1 MATIRRRKKIM
12 PIVDKIKAI
21 YPEIEKLTNDELR
34 ARIDAVRN
42 ALKESVAPQR
52 EKIAELKQHVETLEY
67 EEREP
72 VWEKID
78 KLEKEVLDVLE
89 DKLDEVLP
97 EVFAVV
103 KDTARRFA
111 QNERIEVTAT
121 QFDRDLGYM
130 DNLLENNNVILSTS
144 DSELLDILTTV
155 YEQQRYMFENNTHTV
170 ENRIVSISQP
180 YIRPIVRGKAKSPVE
195 FGASSIQVMRLRLR
209 QAEHW
214 WNVALG

>member
-1 MATIRRRKKIM
+1 MGFTDFIKSLFGDKSGRDLKKIM

-89 DKLDEVLP
+89 DKLD
-97 EVFAVV
+97 
-103 KDTARRFA
+103 
-111 QNERIEVTAT
+111 
-121 QFDRDLGYM
+121 
-130 DNLLENNNVILSTS
+130 
-144 DSELLDILTTV
+144 
-155 YEQQRYMFENNTHTV
+155 
-170 ENRIVSISQP
+170 
-180 YIRPIVRGKAKSPVE
+180 
-195 FGASSIQVMRLRLR
+195 
-209 QAEHW
+209 
-214 WNVALG
+214 